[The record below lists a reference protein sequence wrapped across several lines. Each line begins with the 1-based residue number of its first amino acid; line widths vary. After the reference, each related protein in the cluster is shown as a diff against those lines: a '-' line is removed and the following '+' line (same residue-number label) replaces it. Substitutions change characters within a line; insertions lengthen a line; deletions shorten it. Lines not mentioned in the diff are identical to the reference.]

1 MKVRNSWGLQSLGGP
16 PCFSRLYSQSSHQ
29 DLLMRIQEK
38 VPHVSSRGKNS
49 PRGTLT
55 ITKAHS
61 PGQDGGTLKCLILGL
76 GHLVHQEIR
85 KHLKKNTHDMGLSKC
100 SRSHLSEFP
109 IARAGKILATK

>member
-61 PGQDGGTLKCLILGL
+61 LGQDGGTLKCLILGL
-76 GHLVHQEIR
+76 GHLVAPGNKETLE
-85 KHLKKNTHDMGLSKC
+85 K
-100 SRSHLSEFP
+100 
-109 IARAGKILATK
+109 KILMIWVYQSVPEAI